1 MNLPARPEYCFAR
14 TAFQFAPTARD
25 SSRAVAFHSSGGEG
39 RIRTSVGIRRQIY
52 SLLPLA
58 TWVPLPESPTRNPFP
73 APVLSTSHCFLS
85 VRAIACST
93 PRCPVSCSRRFEE
106 SEDVRFV
113 PNNFPSL
120 PERILTCSNMPRSF
134 HETFVRSD
142 KYRSSRFDGRSRWP
156 DSNWRPADYKSAALP
171 TELHRQSVSDRLSE
185 TDLT

>member
-134 HETFVRSD
+134 HETFVRSVSID
-142 KYRSSRFDGRSRWP
+142 QAASTGGADGQTRTGDLLITNQLLYQLSYIGNPCLTGCR
-156 DSNWRPADYKSAALP
+156 KP
-171 TELHRQSVSDRLSE
+171 T
-185 TDLT
+185 